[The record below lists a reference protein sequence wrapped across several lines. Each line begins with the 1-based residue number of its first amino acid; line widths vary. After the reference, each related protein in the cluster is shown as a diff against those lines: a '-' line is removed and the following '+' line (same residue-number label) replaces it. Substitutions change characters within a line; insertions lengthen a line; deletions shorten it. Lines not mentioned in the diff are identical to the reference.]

1 MSQETEHIFMG
12 VHILGEMH
20 GVDFDKL
27 NNKDLLERAL
37 KEGIDLSGA
46 SLCSLQTKVFEPYGV
61 TSLALLSESHAS
73 LHTYPDF
80 GSLFF
85 DAFTCGTTCDPQK
98 IADRLIEVLEPK
110 SHNLK
115 VVHRGDTTVVDLKE
129 A

>member
-27 NNKDLLERAL
+27 NDKDLLEAAL
-37 KEGIDLSGA
+37 KEGIIQSGA
-46 SLCSLQTKVFEPYGV
+46 SLCSMQTKVFEPCGV

-73 LHTYPDF
+73 IHTYPDF

-85 DAFTCGTTCDPQK
+85 DAFTCGTTCQPQK
-98 IADRLIEVLEPK
+98 IADKLIEFLKPE
-110 SHNLK
+110 SHNLR
-115 VVHRGDTTVVDLKE
+115 VVYRGDTDFAKLKE